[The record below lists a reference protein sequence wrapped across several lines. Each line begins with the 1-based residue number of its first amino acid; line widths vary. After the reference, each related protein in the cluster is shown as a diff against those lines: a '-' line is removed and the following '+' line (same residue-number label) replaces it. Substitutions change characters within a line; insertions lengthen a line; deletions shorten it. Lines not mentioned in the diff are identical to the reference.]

1 MFGSIQN
8 FLMFIFCSPKSKL
21 TESLLMFRAEFYDT
35 VNVKNQEMQRLRDLY
50 AEPESFK
57 QCCWCSKYFL
67 NNDLTRHPKCV
78 SNEWHKAGATVY
90 HFLKVRNQYTCL
102 LCG

>member
-1 MFGSIQN
+1 MYYQQQGELLRNGDYSMFGSIQN

-50 AEPESFK
+50 AEPK
-57 QCCWCSKYFL
+57 
-67 NNDLTRHPKCV
+67 
-78 SNEWHKAGATVY
+78 
-90 HFLKVRNQYTCL
+90 
-102 LCG
+102 